1 MPSSSSSSSSSSPQ
15 APSSARRPFFCG
27 NWKLNGSIAESLAL
41 ATEVRNGVATLGG
54 ADVVVAP
61 SFTALHAVA
70 QALQNGV
77 ATSAVSVAAQNCYWE
92 DKGAFTGEVS
102 ASQLADVGCK
112 YVILGH
118 SERRQ
123 LFGELDAAV
132 NLKTRAALRAGL
144 APIICVG
151 ETLAERDG
159 GETLGRIQA
168 QLDAAIA
175 DVTEPDLARCLV
187 AYEPVWAIGT
197 GRTASPAQAQ
207 EVHAFIRA
215 RIAAKHPALAPALRI
230 LYGGSMKP
238 DNVRSLMSEAD
249 VDGGLVGGASLQ
261 AESFVRMV
269 KEGS

>member
-1 MPSSSSSSSSSSPQ
+1 MS
-15 APSSARRPFFCG
+15 APPRRPFFCG
-27 NWKLNGSIAESLAL
+27 NWKLNGSLAESVAL
-41 ATEVRNGVATLGG
+41 ATEVRNGVATSRG

-70 QALQNGV
+70 KRLEEGPV
-77 ATSAVSVAAQNCYWE
+77 AVAAQDCHWE

-102 ASQLADVGCK
+102 AMQLADAGCK

-144 APIICVG
+144 SPIVCVG
-151 ETLAERDG
+151 ETLAERDA

-175 DVTEPDLARCLV
+175 DVTEAELARCLV

-197 GRTASPAQAQ
+197 GRTATPAQAQ

-215 RIAAKHPALAPALRI
+215 RLAAKHLGQSGQSTLAASFRI

-238 DNVRSLMSEAD
+238 DNVRALMAEAD
-249 VDGGLVGGASLQ
+249 VDGGLIGGASLH
-261 AESFVRMV
+261 AESFVRMI

>member
-1 MPSSSSSSSSSSPQ
+1 MTSSNR
-15 APSSARRPFFCG
+15 RRPFFCG
-27 NWKLNGSIAESLAL
+27 NWKLNGTLSESVAL
-41 ATEVRNGVATLGG
+41 ATDVRNGVATLRDV
-54 ADVVVAP
+54 DVVVAP

-70 QALQNGV
+70 KRLEDGPV
-77 ATSAVSVAAQNCYWE
+77 AVAAQNCHWE

-102 ASQLADVGCK
+102 PAQLADVGCK

-144 APIICVG
+144 SPIICVG
-151 ETLAERDG
+151 ETLAERDA
-159 GETLGRIQA
+159 GETLGRVQA

-175 DVTEPDLARCLV
+175 DVSEADLGRCLV

-197 GRTASPAQAQ
+197 GRTATPGQAQ

-215 RIAAKHPALAPALRI
+215 SVARKFASVAASLRI

-238 DNVRSLMSEAD
+238 DNVRALMAEVD

>member
-1 MPSSSSSSSSSSPQ
+1 MSASPT
-15 APSSARRPFFCG
+15 SRRPFFCG

-41 ATEVRNGVATLGG
+41 ATDVRNGVATLRN

-61 SFTALHAVA
+61 SFTALQAVA
-70 QALQNGV
+70 KVLEGGPV
-77 ATSAVSVAAQNCYWE
+77 AVAAQNCSFE

-102 ASQLADVGCK
+102 APQLADVGCK

-151 ETLAERDG
+151 ETLAERDA
-159 GETLGRIQA
+159 GETLGRVRA

-175 DVTEPDLARCLV
+175 DVSDADLARCLV

-197 GRTASPAQAQ
+197 GRTATPAQAQ

-215 RIAAKHPALAPALRI
+215 SVARRSAAPSLRI

-238 DNVRSLMSEAD
+238 DNVRALMSEAD

-261 AESFVRMV
+261 ADSFVRMV

>member
-1 MPSSSSSSSSSSPQ
+1 MSPSSP
-15 APSSARRPFFCG
+15 RRPFFCG
-27 NWKLNGSIAESLAL
+27 NWKLHGTIADSLTL
-41 ATEVRNGVATLGG
+41 STDVRNGVATLKG
-54 ADVVVAP
+54 ADVVIAP

-70 QALQNGV
+70 KALEGSSL
-77 ATSAVSVAAQNCYWE
+77 AVAAQDCHWE

-102 ASQLADVGCK
+102 APQLADVGCK

-123 LFGELDAAV
+123 LFGELDATV

-151 ETLAERDG
+151 ETLAERDA

-175 DVTEPDLARCLV
+175 DVSEADLARCLV

-197 GRTASPAQAQ
+197 GRTATPAQAQ

-215 RIAAKHPALAPALRI
+215 RIAAKHPKLAPALRI

-238 DNVRSLMSEAD
+238 DNVRALMSEAD
-249 VDGGLVGGASLQ
+249 VDGGLVGGAALQ

>member
-1 MPSSSSSSSSSSPQ
+1 MSPSP
-15 APSSARRPFFCG
+15 PRRPFFCG
-27 NWKLNGSIAESLAL
+27 NWKLNGTIAESVAL
-41 ATEVRNGVATLGG
+41 ATDVRNGVATLRN

-70 QALQNGV
+70 KRLEDGPV
-77 ATSAVSVAAQNCYWE
+77 GVAAQNCHFE

-102 ASQLADVGCK
+102 ATQLADVGCK

-132 NLKTRAALRAGL
+132 NLKAKAALRAGL

-151 ETLAERDG
+151 ETLAERDA

-168 QLDAAIA
+168 QLDGALAGISN
-175 DVTEPDLARCLV
+175 PDLLKCLV

-197 GRTASPAQAQ
+197 GRTATPGQAQ
-207 EVHAFIRA
+207 EVHAFIRS
-215 RIAAKHPALAPALRI
+215 RLAAKDAGVAASLRI

-238 DNVRSLMSEAD
+238 DNVRALMAEAD

>member
-1 MPSSSSSSSSSSPQ
+1 MSPSP
-15 APSSARRPFFCG
+15 RRPCFCG
-27 NWKLNGSIAESLAL
+27 NWKLNGTIAESLAL
-41 ATEVRNGVATLGG
+41 ATDVRNGVATLRN

-70 QALQNGV
+70 KRLEDGPV
-77 ATSAVSVAAQNCYWE
+77 TVAAQNCHFE

-102 ASQLADVGCK
+102 APQLADVGCK

-132 NLKTRAALRAGL
+132 NLKAKAALRVGL

-151 ETLAERDG
+151 ETLAERDA
-159 GETLGRIQA
+159 GETLGRVQA
-168 QLDAAIA
+168 QVDAALEGISN
-175 DVTEPDLARCLV
+175 PDLLKCLI

-197 GRTASPAQAQ
+197 GRTATPAQAQ

-215 RIAAKHPALAPALRI
+215 SVARRSEGAASLRI

-238 DNVRSLMSEAD
+238 DNVRALMAEAD

-269 KEGS
+269 REGS

>member
-1 MPSSSSSSSSSSPQ
+1 ML
-15 APSSARRPFFCG
+15 RRPFFCG

-41 ATEVRNGVATLGG
+41 ASDVRNGVATLRN

-70 QALQNGV
+70 KRLEDGPV
-77 ATSAVSVAAQNCYWE
+77 AVAAQNCHFE

-102 ASQLADVGCK
+102 APQLADVGCK

-132 NLKTRAALRAGL
+132 NLKVRAALRAGL

-151 ETLAERDG
+151 ETLAERDA
-159 GETLGRIQA
+159 GETLGRVQA
-168 QLDAAIA
+168 QVDAALA
-175 DVTEPDLARCLV
+175 DVSEGDLARCLI

-197 GRTASPAQAQ
+197 GRTATPAQAQ

-215 RIAAKHPALAPALRI
+215 SVARRFAAVAPSLRI

-238 DNVRSLMSEAD
+238 DNVRALMSEAD

-261 AESFVRMV
+261 ADSFVRMV

>member
-1 MPSSSSSSSSSSPQ
+1 MSP
-15 APSSARRPFFCG
+15 APRRPFFCG
-27 NWKLNGSIAESLAL
+27 NWKLNGSLAESVTL
-41 ATEVRNGVATLGG
+41 ATEVRNGVATVRG

-70 QALQNGV
+70 KRLESES
-77 ATSAVSVAAQNCYWE
+77 TSPVGLAAQNCHWE

-102 ASQLADVGCK
+102 ATQLADVGCK

-123 LFGELDAAV
+123 LFGELDAGV
-132 NLKTRAALRAGL
+132 NLKARAALRAGL

-151 ETLAERDG
+151 ETLAERDA
-159 GETLGRIQA
+159 GETLGRVSA

-175 DVTEPDLARCLV
+175 DVAPADLARCLV

-197 GRTASPAQAQ
+197 GRTATPAQAQ

-215 RIAAKHPALAPALRI
+215 RLAARHPALAASLRI

-238 DNVRSLMSEAD
+238 DNVRALMAEVD

-261 AESFVRMV
+261 ADSFVRMV